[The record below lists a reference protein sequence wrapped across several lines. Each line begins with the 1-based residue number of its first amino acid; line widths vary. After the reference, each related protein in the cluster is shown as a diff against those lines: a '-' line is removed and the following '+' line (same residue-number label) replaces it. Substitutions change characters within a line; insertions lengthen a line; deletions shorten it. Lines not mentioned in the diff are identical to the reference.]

1 MKNKKVNGFTMVE
14 MIVVMAII
22 GVLAGILV
30 PSLVGYVN
38 KARRSADAATGK
50 QIYNDVMSVL
60 YVDDSTYLNTYG
72 SQSGKMQTPLASF
85 SNPGSKSHGTGIT
98 TNAGNSYSFG
108 YDIEVI
114 AVTDGNSK
122 GINKKP
128 IWMSNDASAFCAA
141 LNNLH
146 GLSSTTSAKST
157 QVRI

>member
-72 SQSGKMQTPLASF
+72 SRRAARCKHRLLLSVTPEANLMVQVLLQLCCQFYGALAM
-85 SNPGSKSHGTGIT
+85 T
-98 TNAGNSYSFG
+98 
-108 YDIEVI
+108 
-114 AVTDGNSK
+114 
-122 GINKKP
+122 
-128 IWMSNDASAFCAA
+128 
-141 LNNLH
+141 L
-146 GLSSTTSAKST
+146 
-157 QVRI
+157 R